1 MEEEE
6 RKADEWERKNVRNK
20 QMEERE
26 GTVMIKG
33 QIKVILQRAAQGIVW
48 GDRVPKALLHFQKL
62 WLSNNA
68 QEGLAAFCTH
78 PQTPFSVSTFSV
90 QQAPLWPPPNWF
102 YQMRGQK
109 SEPVTKAHID
119 IAGQDVSRRA
129 FFCFPSGR

>member
-6 RKADEWERKNVRNK
+6 READEWERKNVRNK

-68 QEGLAAFCTH
+68 
-78 PQTPFSVSTFSV
+78 
-90 QQAPLWPPPNWF
+90 
-102 YQMRGQK
+102 
-109 SEPVTKAHID
+109 
-119 IAGQDVSRRA
+119 
-129 FFCFPSGR
+129 